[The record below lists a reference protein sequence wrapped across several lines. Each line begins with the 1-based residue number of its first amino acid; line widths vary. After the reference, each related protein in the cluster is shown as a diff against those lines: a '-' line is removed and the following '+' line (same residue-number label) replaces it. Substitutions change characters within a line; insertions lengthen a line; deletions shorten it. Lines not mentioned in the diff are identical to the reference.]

1 MKAFVGTIAVVL
13 MALALALAARQGAP
27 GAAEKQPPGGEHV
40 YATWET
46 MEFDKCVAAWL
57 ILKYI
62 DEEARFVFHAQGS
75 EIEEGVV
82 FDVPGAAWS
91 RKHRKCASDCLM
103 DEIATVDAAAARIV
117 EIAHHIEL
125 NAWHLDDFPEA
136 KRRLADFREIAE
148 RNGEASAC
156 LREALGYIDD
166 LYAAYKKGQ

>member
-1 MKAFVGTIAVVL
+1 MKAFVATIAVVL
-13 MALALALAARQGAP
+13 TALALGLAARRGSPA
-27 GAAEKQPPGGEHV
+27 AAERKSPAGVHV

-57 ILKYI
+57 ILKFL

-75 EIEEGVV
+75 EIEEGVA
-82 FDVPGAAWS
+82 FDVPRAAWS

-103 DEIATVDAAAARIV
+103 EEIRTEDAAAARIV
-117 EIAHHIEL
+117 EIAHQIEL

-136 KRRLADFREIAE
+136 KRRLGDFREISE

-156 LREALGYIDD
+156 LKEALAYIDD
-166 LYAAYKKGQ
+166 LYAAYKKG